1 MGVSADVLDLKASTD
16 AIIQGLRGELR
27 NEKREFELLSVKLND
42 ERRAWADERAR
53 LVAAAGNNESDII
66 QRYDEYLAKCAQA
79 YMQNTKRA
87 RTDDD
92 IGSSSSGSSDA

>member
-1 MGVSADVLDLKASTD
+1 MGFSADVLDLKASTD

-66 QRYDEYLAKCAQA
+66 QRYDEYLAKYAQA
-79 YMQNTKRA
+79 YMQSTKRA

-92 IGSSSSGSSDA
+92 IGSSSSSSDA